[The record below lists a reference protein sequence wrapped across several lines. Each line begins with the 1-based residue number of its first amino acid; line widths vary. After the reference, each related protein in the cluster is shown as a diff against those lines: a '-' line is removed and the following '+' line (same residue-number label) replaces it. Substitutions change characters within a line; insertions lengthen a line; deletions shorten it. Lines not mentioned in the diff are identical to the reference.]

1 MAQKAYYET
10 SLGIELRAIGFAA
23 HSASIA
29 KTTTANAAITHSFD
43 EVDYLMSATVIFEI
57 VDSN

>member
-1 MAQKAYYET
+1 MAQKPYYES
-10 SLGIELRAIGFAA
+10 SLRIELRAIESAA
-23 HSASIA
+23 NKASIA

-43 EVDYLMSATVIFEI
+43 EVDYQMSATVIFEI